1 MTAIKT
7 AATPITNQMA
17 RDSASFDL
25 RSPGMLA
32 RWPLIGLFLF
42 LLGGLSF
49 AGFTYNLL
57 ADGPLIAWDNMLA
70 VSLPAIALKSPAFVK
85 TIMDS
90 GFYIGK
96 EGIMVIAA
104 LMGIYFL
111 YRRYW
116 TELAMLAI
124 GLGGAS
130 ALFLTL
136 TAVFGRVR
144 PPTQIWIIVNLPG
157 FPSGH
162 AISTLLLYGFLA
174 YLIVPKM
181 PTLLGK
187 SVIILAA
194 LFMIVF
200 IGFSRVFTG
209 GHYLTDVLA
218 GYAVGLAWSSAVFTL
233 IEIFTQKRRERNVKQ
248 A

>member
-7 AATPITNQMA
+7 ASTPIPNQMA
-17 RDSASFDL
+17 RESASFDL
-25 RSPGMLA
+25 RSIGILA
-32 RWPLIGLFLF
+32 RWPLVGLFLF
-42 LLGGLSF
+42 IVGGLSF
-49 AGFTYNLL
+49 AGLAYNLL
-57 ADGPLIAWDNMLA
+57 AQGPLIAWDRMLA
-70 VSLPAIALKSPAFVK
+70 VSLPAIALQSPAFVK

-96 EGIMVIAA
+96 EGIIAVGA

-130 ALFLTL
+130 AMFLTL
-136 TAVFGRVR
+136 TAIFGRVR

-162 AISTLLLYGFLA
+162 AISIVVLYGLLA

-181 PTLLGK
+181 PTAFWKAVVITTALL
-187 SVIILAA
+187 
-194 LFMIVF
+194 MIGF

-209 GHYLTDVLA
+209 GHYLSDVLA
-218 GYAVGLAWSSAVFTL
+218 GYALGLAWSSAVYTV
-233 IEIFTQKRRERNVKQ
+233 IEIIAQKIRNRNVK
-248 A
+248 

>member
-1 MTAIKT
+1 MTATKIAT
-7 AATPITNQMA
+7 TPIPKQMT
-17 RDSASFDL
+17 RDSVSFDL
-25 RSPGMLA
+25 RSTGMLA
-32 RWPLIGLFLF
+32 RWPLIGICLF

-49 AGFTYNLL
+49 AGLAYNLL
-57 ADGPLIAWDNMLA
+57 VQGPLIAWDRMLA

-96 EGIMVIAA
+96 EGIMVVGAV
-104 LMGIYFL
+104 MGIYFL

-136 TAVFGRVR
+136 TAFFGRVR

-162 AISTLLLYGFLA
+162 AISTLLLYAFIA

-181 PTLLGK
+181 PTAFWK
-187 SVIILAA
+187 AVVILAA

-218 GYAVGLAWSSAVFTL
+218 GYAVGLAWSSAIFTL
-233 IEIFTQKRRERNVKQ
+233 IEIIAHKIKERNVKQ
-248 A
+248 K